1 MNKNKTQPKSKK
13 SKQDNSKGQPK
24 PKQAKYI
31 ADNSTLKITIP
42 WSKIDPVYEK
52 TLKSQAKKMDVE
64 GFRKG
69 NVPTKIAE
77 KKIGLEQLFQATL
90 RKLLPKYYQQ
100 AIKDADKKPL
110 TSPEFQGISLNKG
123 NDWVVKAY
131 FAEEP
136 EIQLGNYK
144 KIVKQAKKT
153 AQERIKKAQEQKTKQ
168 QKKKQNQKEKDENK
182 KEAKEKKDEKEET
195 GLSDKQKKDITIQ
208 TIFEKLIESIEPKIP
223 ELLVKQQTQR
233 EIKNLKQRLSQLKVE
248 LEDYLKSQNLSQQQL
263 VSRMAYS
270 SLNQLQ
276 VEFLMA
282 AIADKEEVETTQKEV
297 DKRIE
302 QVEDEET
309 QEKMRQDES
318 YQNYLKSVIK
328 KQKIMDRL
336 LDL

>member
-1 MNKNKTQPKSKK
+1 MNKNKTQTK
-13 SKQDNSKGQPK
+13 SKQNNNKKQQK
-24 PKQAKYI
+24 PEQAKYI
-31 ADNSTLKITIP
+31 ADNSTLEITIP
-42 WSKIDPVYEK
+42 WSKIEPVYEK
-52 TLKSQAKKMDVE
+52 TLKSQAKEMDVE

-69 NVPTKIAE
+69 KVPIKIAE
-77 KKIGLEQLFQATL
+77 KKIGLEKLFQATL
-90 RKLLPKYYQQ
+90 RKLLPEYYQK

-131 FAEEP
+131 FAEKP
-136 EIQLGNYK
+136 EIKLGNYK
-144 KIVKQAKKT
+144 KAVKQAKKT
-153 AQERIKKAQEQKTKQ
+153 AQEKIKKAQEQKAKQ
-168 QKKKQNQKEKDENK
+168 QAEKQAQEEKSDDQEKKEKTNDEK
-182 KEAKEKKDEKEET
+182 KEES

-208 TIFEKLIESIEPKIP
+208 TIFEKLIELTEPKIP

-248 LEDYLKSQNLSQQQL
+248 LEDYLKSQNLSEQQM

-276 VEFLMA
+276 VEFLME
-282 AIADKEEVETTQKEV
+282 AIAEREEVKVEQKEV
-297 DKRIE
+297 DERIK